1 VSDGPI
7 GRILVVDDEEDV
19 RMLLRAALGDAGYEV
34 VTAADGEEAIEVA
47 RRRRPDLILLDL
59 MMPRVSGWTFT
70 ERYAREPGPHAPIIV
85 LSAVS
90 GQVVRLPER
99 GVERIIPKPFSVD
112 LLLRHIE
119 RAIARRS

>member
-1 VSDGPI
+1 
-7 GRILVVDDEEDV
+7 
-19 RMLLRAALGDAGYEV
+19 MLLRAALGDAGYEV

-99 GVERIIPKPFSVD
+99 GVDRIIPKPFSVD